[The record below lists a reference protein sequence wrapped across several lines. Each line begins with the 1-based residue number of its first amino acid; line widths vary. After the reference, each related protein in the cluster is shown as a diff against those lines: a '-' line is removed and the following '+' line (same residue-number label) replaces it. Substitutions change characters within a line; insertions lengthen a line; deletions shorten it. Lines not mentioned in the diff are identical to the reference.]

1 MLNKNDLP
9 LSVAK
14 YINEN
19 LLRGEAAFTYNI
31 KMFWFGRFDKL
42 RHEDTINLDWI
53 SEHVLRK
60 ELGYKGKKANSV
72 LLSDSVN
79 YEKEARSLF
88 ESLKTLMK

>member
-9 LSVAK
+9 PNVAQ

-19 LLRGEAAFTYNI
+19 LIRGEASFTYNV

-42 RHEDTINLDWI
+42 RHEDTIHLDWI
-53 SEHVLRK
+53 SEHILRK
-60 ELGYKGKKANSV
+60 ELGYKGKTANS
-72 LLSDSVN
+72 LLLADSVN